1 MRHYFC
7 SRSYKRQFEDFEPQ
21 YLCNLFGISF
31 GGGKEK
37 SSFTEK
43 TEQEKTT
50 DQITKAVTTDEKT
63 STGTQ
68 TTTGKSTTDQVS
80 EELVTAIATSTEE
93 SAEVGTISEATQSLD
108 AETQELLKGLVA
120 DLGAGGLQELVDS
133 LTGRALSADEDL
145 AGIVDPIVATARANL
160 EEGLGI
166 SQQAFA
172 RSAGGSTQNTIVA
185 QLGLRE
191 ASRVEGEIA
200 SLAATLGLE
209 TRQLVTDEQTGAANL
224 TGDLLT
230 ALTGVL
236 KGSTTSRVGESTTDA
251 TRALDALTSTETVS
265 KATTEQLSETLSETA
280 LSELS
285 ETISE
290 STMQEIINAITDVS
304 GSGKTKG
311 SSFGISLGI

>member
-21 YLCNLFGISF
+21 YLCNLFGISL

-37 SSFTEK
+37 SSFKET
-43 TEQEKTT
+43 TEQDKTT
-50 DQITKAVTTDEKT
+50 DQITKAVTTDEKI

-68 TTTGKSTTDQVS
+68 TTTGTSKTDQSS
-80 EELVTAIATSTEE
+80 EEIATAIGTSKEE
-93 SAEVGTISEATQSLD
+93 SAEIGTINEATQSLD
-108 AETQELLKGLVA
+108 VETQALLKGLVA

-133 LTGRALSADEDL
+133 LTGSALSAEQDL
-145 AGIVDPIVATARANL
+145 AGIVDPIVASARANL

-209 TRQLVTDEQTGAANL
+209 TRQLVTDEQTNVAGL

-230 ALTGVL
+230 QLTGLL
-236 KGSTTSRVGESTTDA
+236 KGSTTTKVGESTTDA
-251 TRALDALTSTETVS
+251 TRELEQLTTTETAK
-265 KATTEQLSETLSETA
+265 KATTEQISETLSETA

-285 ETISE
+285 ETVSE
-290 STMQEIINAITDVS
+290 STMQEIISAITKAS
-304 GSGKTKG
+304 GTGKTSG
-311 SSFGISLGI
+311 ASAGISIGF